1 MHRSHGL
8 GVVRGFHLALLS
20 VIGALGLL
28 LAGCVDN
35 SGDGAGPK
43 LSPPAETDDSQDA
56 PIRLSYL
63 CGNRF
68 LITNAYTVAVS
79 VRYRVAGSDEEAEAL
94 LSAAPSQDP
103 AFSERLIETRNK
115 GSVELVLNGTTIA
128 VRANGGVPCTP
139 STPAPS
145 FLAVGGPESSG
156 EWTAPFNWPV
166 VAVHLTMM
174 SNGRVLSWG
183 HTGEPQIWDPAAG
196 TFTQVQSPVE
206 LFCAGHALT
215 TDGRVVVA
223 GGHITDDHGLPDMS
237 IFTPGSQTWSETA
250 PMMRGRWYPTNTTTG
265 TGEVVIIAGRDEA
278 GTQVTIPEIWN
289 PSGAI
294 RQLTAAPLSLPY
306 YPRMFLA
313 PNGKLFYA
321 GENQRSRWLK
331 ITGTGLWTSGP
342 NRLYG
347 VRDYGAAVM
356 YDEGRILYVGGG
368 RTTNTAE
375 KIDLTQT
382 SPTWSWA
389 AAMAFQRRHHNAVI
403 LPTGDVLVVGGLSG
417 TAFND
422 LSTGVHP
429 AEIWNPTNDVWT
441 TLASNTVNRG
451 YHTTAILLPDA
462 RVLLTGSGDGAGAVS
477 ELNAEVFS
485 PPYLF
490 NGPRP
495 TITSRPSRLSYNTT
509 FRIGTPDA
517 ASIARVTL
525 VRLGSTTHAFD
536 MNQRFQKLAFT
547 ADATGLTVTAPTTRL
562 RTPQGH
568 YLLFIVNSNGVP
580 SVGKIVQV
588 K

>member
-1 MHRSHGL
+1 MHHPRCSAVFRGL
-8 GVVRGFHLALLS
+8 PLPRFGVMGGLALF
-20 VIGALGLL
+20 I
-28 LAGCVDN
+28 AGCADN

-43 LSPPAETDDSQDA
+43 LSPPAETEDSQDA
-56 PIRLSYL
+56 PIRLSYV

-68 LITNAYTVAVS
+68 LITNAYSVAVS
-79 VRYRVAGSDEEAEAL
+79 VTYRVAGTNEAAEAL
-94 LSAAPSQDP
+94 LSAAPPQDP

-115 GSVELVLNGTTIA
+115 GSVELLLNGTTIA

-156 EWTAPFNWPV
+156 EWTAPFSWPV
-166 VAVHLTMM
+166 VAVHLMLM
-174 SNGRVLSWG
+174 SNGKVLSWG
-183 HTGEPQIWDPAAG
+183 HSGEPQVWDPNTQ
-196 TFTQVQSPVE
+196 TFTQVTGPAE
-206 LFCAGHALT
+206 LFCAGHAPT

-223 GGHITDDHGLPDMS
+223 GGHISDDHGLPDMS
-237 IFTPGSQTWSETA
+237 IFNPGSQSWTQTTA
-250 PMMRGRWYPTNTTTG
+250 MKRGRWYPTNTTTG
-265 TGEVVIIAGRDEA
+265 NGEVVIIAGRDEA
-278 GTQVTIPEIWN
+278 GIQVTIPEIWSA
-289 PSGAI
+289 SGAI
-294 RQLTAAPLSLPY
+294 RQLTGAPLSLPY

-347 VRDYGAAVM
+347 LRDYGAAVM
-356 YDEGRILYVGGG
+356 YDEGKILYVGGG

-375 KIDLTQT
+375 TIDLLQT
-382 SPTWSWA
+382 SPRWNWTGS
-389 AAMAFQRRHHNAVI
+389 MAFQRRHHNAVI
-403 LPTGDVLVVGGLSG
+403 LPTGEVLVVGGLSG
-417 TAFND
+417 PGFND
-422 LSTGVHP
+422 LATAVHP
-429 AEIWNPTNDVWT
+429 AEIWSPTTGVWT

-462 RVLLTGSGDGAGAVS
+462 RVLLTGSGDGSGAPS
-477 ELNAEVFS
+477 ELNGEIFS

-495 TITSRPSRLSYNTT
+495 TITTRPSRVAYNTS
-509 FRIGTPDA
+509 FRVGTPDA
-517 ASIARVTL
+517 ASITRVTL
-525 VRLGSTTHAFD
+525 IRLGSTTHAFD
-536 MNQRFQKLAFT
+536 MNQRFQQLAFT

-568 YLLFIVNSNGVP
+568 YLLFILNGSGVP

>member
-1 MHRSHGL
+1 MRRPQWLAVLRGLSLSLVGGL
-8 GVVRGFHLALLS
+8 GLF
-20 VIGALGLL
+20 

-43 LSPPAETDDSQDA
+43 ASPPAETDETQDA
-56 PIRLSYL
+56 PIRLSYV

-68 LITNAYTVAVS
+68 LITNAYSVAVS
-79 VRYRVAGSDEEAEAL
+79 VTYRVAGTAEEAEAL
-94 LSAAPSQDP
+94 LSAAPTQDP

-115 GSVELVLNGTTIA
+115 GSVELLLNGTPIA

-139 STPAPS
+139 STPAPA
-145 FLAVGGPESSG
+145 FLSLGQEASG
-156 EWTAPFNWPV
+156 AWTAPFSWPV
-166 VAVHLTMM
+166 VAVNLTLM
-174 SNGRVLSWG
+174 SNGKVLSWG
-183 HTGEPQIWDPAAG
+183 HTGQPQVWDPATG
-196 TFTQVQSPVE
+196 TFTVVTEPAE
-206 LFCAGHALT
+206 LFCAGQSLT

-223 GGHITDDHGLPDMS
+223 GGHITDDHGLPNMS
-237 IFTPGSQTWSETA
+237 IFSPGSLTWTQST
-250 PMMRGRWYPTNTTTG
+250 PMKRGRWYPTNTTTG
-265 TGEVVIIAGRDEA
+265 NGEVVITAGRDEA
-278 GTQVTIPEIWN
+278 GTSVTLPEIWS

-294 RQLTAAPLSLPY
+294 RQLTTASLSLPY

-331 ITGTGLWTSGP
+331 ITGTGAWTSGP

-347 VRDYGAAVM
+347 IRDYGAAVM
-356 YDEGRILYVGGG
+356 YDEGKILYVGGG

-375 KIDLTQT
+375 RIDLTQS
-382 SPTWSWA
+382 SPAWSWTPGS
-389 AAMAFQRRHHNAVI
+389 MAYPRRHHNAVI
-403 LPTGDVLVVGGLSG
+403 LPTGEVLVVGGLSG

-422 LSTGVHP
+422 LSTAVHP
-429 AEIWNPTNDVWT
+429 AEVWSPTTGFFT

-462 RVLLTGSGDGAGAVS
+462 RVLLTGSGDGAGSPS
-477 ELNAEVFS
+477 ELNAEIFS

-490 NGPRP
+490 NGTRP
-495 TITSRPSRLSYNTT
+495 TITSRPARLAYNTT

-517 ASIARVTL
+517 SSITRVTL
-525 VRLGSTTHAFD
+525 IRLGSTTHAFD
-536 MNQRFQKLAFT
+536 MNQRFQQLAFT

-568 YLLFIVNSNGVP
+568 YLLFILNGSGVP

>member
-1 MHRSHGL
+1 MHRPQCL
-8 GVVRGFHLALLS
+8 AVVRSLHLSLLS
-20 VIGALGLL
+20 LIGGLGLL
-28 LAGCVDN
+28 LAGCVDD

-43 LSPPAETDDSQDA
+43 ASPPAETDESQDA
-56 PIRLSYL
+56 PIRLSYV

-68 LITNAYTVAVS
+68 LITNAYSVAVS
-79 VRYRVAGSDEEAEAL
+79 VTYRVAGTDEEAEAL
-94 LSAAPSQDP
+94 LSAAPNQDP
-103 AFSERLIETRNK
+103 AYSERLIETRNK
-115 GSVELVLNGTTIA
+115 GSVELLLNGTPIA

-139 STPAPS
+139 STPAPA

-156 EWTAPFNWPV
+156 QWTAPFGWPV
-166 VAVHLTMM
+166 VAVHLSLL

-183 HTGEPQIWDPAAG
+183 HYGVPQVWDPASG
-196 TFTQVQSPVE
+196 TFTAVPSSAL
-206 LFCAGHALT
+206 LFCAGHSLT

-223 GGHITDDHGLPDMS
+223 GGHITDDHGLPDIS
-237 IFTPGSQTWSETA
+237 IFTPGSQSWSETA
-250 PMMRGRWYPTNTTTG
+250 PMQRGRWYPTNTTTG
-265 TGEVVIIAGRDEA
+265 SGEVVIIAGKDEA
-278 GTQVTIPEIWN
+278 GTQVTIPEIWS

-294 RQLTAAPLSLPY
+294 RQLTTAPLSTPY

-331 ITGTGLWTSGP
+331 ITGTGLWTTGP

-347 VRDYGAAVM
+347 IRDYGAAVM
-356 YDEGRILYVGGG
+356 YDEGRVLYVGGG
-368 RTTNTAE
+368 HTTSTAE
-375 KIDLTQT
+375 TIDLRQT
-382 SPTWSWA
+382 SPTWSWTG
-389 AAMAFQRRHHNAVI
+389 AMSFPRRHHNAVI
-403 LPTGDVLVVGGLSG
+403 LPTGEVLVVGGLSG
-417 TAFND
+417 TGFND
-422 LSTGVHP
+422 VSTAVHP
-429 AEIWNPTNDVWT
+429 AEIWSPATGLWT

-462 RVLLTGSGDGAGAVS
+462 RVLLTGSGDGAGAPS
-477 ELNAEVFS
+477 ELNAELFS

-495 TITSRPSRLSYNTT
+495 TIASKPSRLAYNTT

-517 ASIARVTL
+517 ASITRVTL
-525 VRLGSTTHAFD
+525 IRLGSTTHAFD
-536 MNQRFQKLAFT
+536 MNQRFQQLAFT

-568 YLLFIVNSNGVP
+568 YLLFILNGSGVP

>member
-1 MHRSHGL
+1 MRHRQWLAVLRGLPLSLLSFVGGL
-8 GVVRGFHLALLS
+8 GLF
-20 VIGALGLL
+20 

-43 LSPPAETDDSQDA
+43 ASPPAETDESLDA
-56 PIRLSYL
+56 PIRLSYV

-68 LITNAYTVAVS
+68 LITNAYSVAVS
-79 VRYRVAGSDEEAEAL
+79 VTYRVAGTDEEAEAL
-94 LSAAPSQDP
+94 LSAAPTQDP

-115 GSVELVLNGTTIA
+115 GSVELLLNGTPIA

-139 STPAPS
+139 STPAPALLS
-145 FLAVGGPESSG
+145 VGQEASG
-156 EWTAPFNWPV
+156 EWTAPFDWPV
-166 VAVHLTMM
+166 VAVNLTLM
-174 SNGRVLSWG
+174 SNGKVLSWG
-183 HTGEPQIWDPAAG
+183 HTGQPQVWDPATG
-196 TFTQVQSPVE
+196 TFTEVTEPAE
-206 LFCAGHALT
+206 LFCAGQSLT

-223 GGHITDDHGLPDMS
+223 GGHITDDHGLPSMS
-237 IFTPGSQTWSETA
+237 IFSPSSQTWTETT
-250 PMMRGRWYPTNTTTG
+250 PMQRGRWYPTNTTTG
-265 TGEVVIIAGRDEA
+265 NGEVVIIAGRDEA
-278 GTQVTIPEIWN
+278 GTIVNIPEIWN

-294 RQLTAAPLSLPY
+294 RQLTTASLSLPY

-331 ITGTGLWTSGP
+331 ITGTGAWTSGP

-347 VRDYGAAVM
+347 TRDYGAAVM
-356 YDEGRILYVGGG
+356 YNEGKILYVGGG

-375 KIDLTQT
+375 TIDLTQ
-382 SPTWSWA
+382 SSSAWSWTGS
-389 AAMAFQRRHHNAVI
+389 MAFPRRHHNAVI
-403 LPTGDVLVVGGLSG
+403 LPTGEVLVVGGLSG

-422 LSTGVHP
+422 LSTAVHP
-429 AEIWNPTNDVWT
+429 AEIWNDSTGLWT

-462 RVLLTGSGDGAGAVS
+462 RVLLTGSGDGAGAPR
-477 ELNAEVFS
+477 ELNAEIFS

-490 NGPRP
+490 NGTRP
-495 TITSRPSRLSYNTT
+495 TITSRPTRLAYNTT

-517 ASIARVTL
+517 SSITRVAL
-525 VRLGSTTHAFD
+525 IRLGSTTHAFD
-536 MNQRFQKLAFT
+536 MNQRFQRLAFT

-568 YLLFIVNSNGVP
+568 YLLFILNGSGVP